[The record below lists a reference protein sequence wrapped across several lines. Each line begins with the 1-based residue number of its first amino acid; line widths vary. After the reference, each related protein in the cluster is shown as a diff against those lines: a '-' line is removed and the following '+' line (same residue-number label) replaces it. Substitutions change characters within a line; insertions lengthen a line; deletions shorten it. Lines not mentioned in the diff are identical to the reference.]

1 MNSVPDRSGTE
12 RGDFFPSTP
21 MGNAMNLQPLNEGM
35 TPREAFR
42 TVTDHFCRSSFDAIP
57 TLSVERAKDIVIDI
71 LGCMLSGHADPS
83 SEVIRNLAASWGG
96 TPESSMPGSPR
107 KVPARSA
114 AFANAVAARAFD
126 FGVGGS
132 SALSQKKP
140 PVHISE
146 TLVPAALAVGEKNG
160 ASGKEVL
167 VALVTGEDF
176 AGRLA
181 ASLSF
186 TAPLDCRGT
195 VNTLGTAV
203 TAGKLLGLSS
213 KQFEHALFIAAH
225 QVGGI
230 KQGIQFNL
238 GQGFSAMTGITA
250 AELAQQGIQG
260 VDDPVAEGKTLL
272 NVFSS
277 GFDGHTFL
285 EGLGTVFHTSVSFKR
300 YPCCRATHSSIECT
314 LELLHEGL
322 TADNVESVTIHVS
335 PWTCA
340 HLVGRPFALRAN
352 PHADAIFSLQYA
364 VANALLR
371 GDCLLEHYTLPF
383 ITSPD
388 VMELTKRIRIT
399 SEGWPLHDGDPK
411 LSSFLDVE
419 TRDGKHLQAYSR
431 FPRGHELIG
440 TPLTEEEKK
449 EKFMRNMA
457 FSACVSAEKAEAL
470 YRTLK
475 HLDELDDLSCITDLL
490 AL

>member
-71 LGCMLSGHADPS
+71 LGCMLSGQTDPS
-83 SEVIRNLAASWGG
+83 SETIRQLAVSWGG
-96 TPESSMPGSPR
+96 TPESSMPGSR
-107 KVPARSA
+107 QKLPARSA
-114 AFANAVAARAFD
+114 AFVNAVAARAFD

-132 SALSQKKP
+132 SVLSQKKP

-146 TLVPAALAVGEKNG
+146 TLVPAALAVGERTG
-160 ASGKEVL
+160 ASGKDVL
-167 VALVTGEDF
+167 AALITGEDF
-176 AGRLA
+176 TGRLA

-186 TAPLDCRGT
+186 TVPLDCRGT
-195 VNTLGTAV
+195 INTLGTAV
-203 TAGKLLGLSS
+203 TAGKLMGLSS
-213 KQFEHALFIAAH
+213 KQFEHALFLAAH

-250 AELAQQGIQG
+250 AELASQGMQG
-260 VDDPVAEGKTLL
+260 VDDPVAEGGTLL

-277 GFDGHTFL
+277 GFDGRTFFD
-285 EGLGTVFHTSVSFKR
+285 GLGTVFHTSVSFKR
-300 YPCCRATHSSIECT
+300 YPCCRATHSSIECA
-314 LELLHEGL
+314 LDLLHEGL
-322 TADNVESVTIHVS
+322 RAEDVATVTIHVS

-340 HLVGRPFALRAN
+340 HLVGRPFALREN

-364 VANALLR
+364 VANVLLR
-371 GDCLLEHYTLPF
+371 GDCRLEHYTLPF

-388 VMELTKRIRIT
+388 VMALTRRIRMT

-411 LSSFLDVE
+411 LSSFLEVE
-419 TRDGKHLQAYSR
+419 TTDGRHLHAYSR

-440 TPLTEEEKK
+440 SPLTEEEKK
-449 EKFMRNMA
+449 EKFMRNAA
-457 FSACVSAEKAEAL
+457 FSACLSSEKSEKL
-470 YRTLK
+470 YRKLK
-475 HLDELDDLSCITDLL
+475 RLDELDSLSDIVDLL
-490 AL
+490 AF

>member
-35 TPREAFR
+35 TPREAFL

-71 LGCMLSGHADPS
+71 LGCMLSGQTDPS
-83 SEVIRNLAASWGG
+83 SETIRQLAVSWGG
-96 TPESSMPGSPR
+96 TPESSMPGSR
-107 KVPARSA
+107 QKLPARSA
-114 AFANAVAARAFD
+114 AFVNAVAARAFD

-132 SALSQKKP
+132 SVLSQKKP

-146 TLVPAALAVGEKNG
+146 TLVPAALAVGERTG
-160 ASGKEVL
+160 ASGKDVL
-167 VALVTGEDF
+167 AALITGEDF
-176 AGRLA
+176 TGRLA

-195 VNTLGTAV
+195 INTLGTAV
-203 TAGKLLGLSS
+203 TAGKLMGLSS
-213 KQFEHALFIAAH
+213 KQFEHALFLAAH

-250 AELAQQGIQG
+250 AELASQGMQG
-260 VDDPVAEGKTLL
+260 VDDPVAEGGTLL

-277 GFDGHTFL
+277 GFDGRTFFD
-285 EGLGTVFHTSVSFKR
+285 GLGTVFHTSVSFKR
-300 YPCCRATHSSIECT
+300 YPCCRATHSSIECA
-314 LELLHEGL
+314 LDLLHEGL
-322 TADNVESVTIHVS
+322 RAEDVATVTIHVS

-340 HLVGRPFALRAN
+340 HLVGRPFALREN

-364 VANALLR
+364 VANVLLR
-371 GDCLLEHYTLPF
+371 GDCRLEHYTLPF

-388 VMELTKRIRIT
+388 VMALTRRIRMT

-411 LSSFLDVE
+411 LSSFLEVE
-419 TRDGKHLQAYSR
+419 TTDGRHLHAYSR

-440 TPLTEEEKK
+440 SPLTEEEKK
-449 EKFMRNMA
+449 EKFMRNAA
-457 FSACVSAEKAEAL
+457 FSACLSSEKSEKL
-470 YRTLK
+470 YRKLK
-475 HLDELDDLSCITDLL
+475 RLDELDSLSDIVDLL
-490 AL
+490 AF